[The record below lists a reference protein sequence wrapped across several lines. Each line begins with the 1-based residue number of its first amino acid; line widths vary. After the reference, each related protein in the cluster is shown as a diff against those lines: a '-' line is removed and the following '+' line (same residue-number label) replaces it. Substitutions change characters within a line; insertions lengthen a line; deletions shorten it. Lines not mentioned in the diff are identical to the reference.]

1 MKRIADATGPNSEMA
16 RARRQAWRAGGEL
29 RSVSERAARAVTS
42 TVSSLGNSNEETQSP
57 DSSEGSRVR
66 LVTEFILSKR
76 NPLNVLHW
84 ALSGI

>member
-76 NPLNVLHW
+76 NPLNVLH
-84 ALSGI
+84 